1 MGASSG
7 GDAGAIPL
15 TDIILSSYEIPER
28 FLPDWLLGG
37 SAPRL
42 RLLQLDFI
50 SLPVL
55 LLSATHLV
63 HLRLHGISSGGYISP
78 KEIVTCL
85 STLASLESLFLG
97 FLCCVCPATP
107 ADENHLST
115 RAVFPALTVFAFRG
129 IRSYLEDFVA
139 RLQAPENAVRLHHGN
154 PSPGSSACYRILSN
168 ISRTQFANLIQ
179 WQPCC
184 RLLTRTKCI

>member
-42 RLLQLDFI
+42 RLFQLNSI
-50 SLPVL
+50 SLPAL

-63 HLRLHGISSGGYISP
+63 HLRLHGISSSGYISP
-78 KEIVTCL
+78 KEMVTCL
-85 STLASLESLFLG
+85 STLAGLESLLLEERCAHAGKRAGGILRFGRGLWANARGCSGSKYMHYILENGSTNGRNYSMTLKMGLG
-97 FLCCVCPATP
+97 YKALERVNRAARARFATTFP
-107 ADENHLST
+107 WILVLRLS
-115 RAVFPALTVFAFRG
+115 
-129 IRSYLEDFVA
+129 
-139 RLQAPENAVRLHHGN
+139 
-154 PSPGSSACYRILSN
+154 C
-168 ISRTQFANLIQ
+168 
-179 WQPCC
+179 
-184 RLLTRTKCI
+184 